1 MDTDWKDLLK
11 SEDPKH
17 RAEAIR
23 LLALTGN
30 QETLEVLKDIYENDP
45 DPRLQQ
51 YAQKAARHIFSTLQ
65 KEKPPALIISDPDE
79 IETEMPESEQIQD
92 EIPEIDGTIVSPAE
106 IKKAEE
112 KVQRAFSLHISGQR
126 QKALRLFSQ
135 ALEINP
141 LLEYDK
147 YAGNVASEITGLKT
161 DQAFKTFKDQD
172 GTKDLLETIEGEPQ
186 KKSRKIRPLSIVLLI
201 FSLAILG
208 FVSTRFISSGT
219 LDRYRVLIAR
229 QLGGLNEHQAGG
241 KSYHLIK
248 PSGNPPTEGWPV
260 VVAFHGYGGQGVD
273 MLSIASLF
281 TREGIAYL
289 APSFGGYEPYP
300 GIGPIEPMV
309 QILEH
314 ASNQIPID
322 QERVILLGFSQ
333 GGTFAY
339 RFSVYHPEWVSGVVT
354 AGAPD
359 YDGIYPA
366 SKTLPYIFTWGALD
380 GLQEL
385 VIPAAVNPLISQG
398 YNVRYEV
405 IPEAGH
411 EVTPYAI
418 DAAIGLVSP

>member
-1 MDTDWKDLLK
+1 M
-11 SEDPKH
+11 
-17 RAEAIR
+17 
-23 LLALTGN
+23 
-30 QETLEVLKDIYENDP
+30 LKDVYENDP
-45 DPRLQQ
+45 DPRLRQ
-51 YAQKAARHIFSTLQ
+51 YAQKAARHLFSTIQ
-65 KEKPPALIISDPDE
+65 KETPPALTISDPNELAVKTE
-79 IETEMPESEQIQD
+79 IPDSDQSQE
-92 EIPEIDGTIVSPAE
+92 EIPEIDGVIVSPAE
-106 IKKAEE
+106 IKNAED

-126 QKALRLFSQ
+126 KKALKLFSQ

-147 YAGNVASEITGLKT
+147 YAGNVASEITGLKAEE
-161 DQAFKTFKDQD
+161 AFQTFKDKD
-172 GTKDLLETIEGEPQ
+172 GPRDLIEIIEEEPQ
-186 KKSRKIRPLSIVLLI
+186 KKRRKVRPLSIILLI
-201 FSLAILG
+201 ISLVILG
-208 FVSTRFISSGT
+208 VVATRFISSGT

-229 QLGGLNEHQAGG
+229 QLGGLNQHQVGG

-248 PSGNPPTEGWPV
+248 PSGSPPANGWPV
-260 VVAFHGYGGQGVD
+260 VVAFHGYGGQGAD

-309 QILEH
+309 RILEH
-314 ASNQIPID
+314 ASKQTPID
-322 QERVILLGFSQ
+322 QERVVLLGFSQ

-339 RFSVYHPEWVSGVVT
+339 RFSVYHPEWVAGVVT

-359 YDGIYPA
+359 LEGGYPA
-366 SKTLPYIFTWGALD
+366 SNTLPYIFTWGALD

-385 VIPAAVNPLISQG
+385 VIPAAVYPLISQG

-411 EVTPYAI
+411 EVTPFAI
-418 DAAIGLVSP
+418 DAAIELINP